1 MERRERDREGR
12 KRWRGEKEMERGE
25 RGGEG
30 KEMEL
35 RMKCWVGADVYVG
48 K

>member
-1 MERRERDREGR
+1 MERGERDGEGR
-12 KRWRGEKEMERGE
+12 KRWRGE
-25 RGGEG
+25 